1 MRDMLPSDH
10 SVASYLKKIIRY
22 RCRQAGIRRIS
33 TPIFER
39 PVILDNLP
47 PAHWGER
54 VQVQYSHGETNDLLL
69 RKNFLLSILR
79 TYMTHKMY
87 EGPQPVEL
95 YSLDMCFRSLD
106 HWGDSDHTVLQQ
118 FLGFDLQ
125 ILGEDDPVLDAQVIK
140 LWHTIC
146 SDIGLSEFVSVRL
159 AKIGTVEAREQFLV
173 DFGQYYSGKERS
185 LCGNCAKNIQQDPL
199 KMLSCPEEDCQI
211 LLKLAPKLETYLD
224 QDTKTFYQNL
234 EEYLHI
240 LQVPFTWQEYL
251 YPEDMKIYAP
261 LYGEIFLDDKKIGT
275 IHHFSDLLADE
286 SFSGVSGRSLFVNL
300 EEVISSMQS
309 HDVFVPYK
317 DNIHVYI
324 AQLGVEAKKYGLE
337 LLYSLRQKGI
347 KAIASMG
354 KGSMQEQV
362 DTAYKFRIP
371 YALLVGRMEVNENI
385 VIVRDMTTGKREN
398 VPRDQITAFLLSKIP
413 DCELDQVSYDK
424 MTHSHYAAKQKQ
436 VQ

>member
-1 MRDMLPSDH
+1 MRDILPADH

-39 PVILDNLP
+39 TVILDSLP
-47 PAHWGER
+47 PAHWGEII
-54 VQVQYSHGETNDLLL
+54 QLQYENGQQNNLLL

-79 TYMTHKMY
+79 TYITHKMY

-95 YSLDMCFRSLD
+95 YSLDMCFRSVKN
-106 HWGDSDHTVLQQ
+106 WGDSDQPVLQQ

-125 ILGEDDPVLDAQVIK
+125 VLGENDPVLDAQVIK
-140 LWHTIC
+140 LWYTIC
-146 SDIGLSEFVSVRL
+146 TDIGLDQFISIRL
-159 AKIGTVEAREQFLV
+159 AKIGTVAAREQFLI
-173 DFGQYYSGKERS
+173 DFANYYSGKERS
-185 LCGNCAKNIQQDPL
+185 LCANCAKVLTTDPL
-199 KMLSCPEEDCQI
+199 HLLTCQEEDCQI
-211 LLKLAPKLETYLD
+211 LLKLAPKLETYLEPE
-224 QDTKTFYQNL
+224 TKVFYQNL

-240 LQVPFTWQEYL
+240 LKVPFVWQEYL
-251 YPEDMKIYAP
+251 YPEDMNIYEP
-261 LYGEIFLDDKKIGT
+261 LYGEIFLDDKKLGT
-275 IHHFSDLLADE
+275 IHHFSELLADE
-286 SFSGVSGRSLFVNL
+286 SFPGVSGRSLVVNL
-300 EEVISSMQS
+300 EDVIISMQK

-324 AQLGVEAKKYGLE
+324 AQLGVDAKKYGLE

-371 YALLVGRMEVNENI
+371 YALLVGRMEVTENI
-385 VIVRDMTTGKREN
+385 VIVRDLSTGKRET
-398 VPRDQITAFLLSKIP
+398 VPRDEIADYLLKKIP
-413 DCELDQVSYDK
+413 ECELDQVSYDK
-424 MTHSHYAAKQKQ
+424 MTRSHYETKQKEA
-436 VQ
+436 